1 MNTEY
6 KDSFFKLSAHIFPI
20 IIILLLS
27 GCDQPQ
33 EKAKEK
39 KIYYDLKGFIETQI
53 EFLSEQKP
61 IVDKV
66 MSVSGKNESRST
78 REVDWKKE
86 LELFIQADINKPA
99 YSKSYAV
106 SKPDSLTSVY
116 TLKTEENISVKWV
129 RIQLDKTTGNPVL
142 IQARLRSENKLYQSE
157 KNVELHCKSESN
169 QWHLTSYS
177 IKGYQKL
184 ATMDRKDFD
193 IQAEVKY

>member
-78 REVDWKKE
+78 REIDWKKE

>member
-1 MNTEY
+1 MNTGY

-116 TLKTEENISVKWV
+116 TLKTEENISVKSV

-184 ATMDRKDFD
+184 ATMDRKNFD
-193 IQAEVKY
+193 IQAKVKY

>member
-1 MNTEY
+1 MNTGY

-116 TLKTEENISVKWV
+116 TLKTVENISVKWV

>member
-1 MNTEY
+1 MNTGY

-20 IIILLLS
+20 IIILFLS

-116 TLKTEENISVKWV
+116 TLKTEENISVKSV
-129 RIQLDKTTGNPVL
+129 RIQLDKNTGNPVL

-184 ATMDRKDFD
+184 ATMDRKNFD
-193 IQAEVKY
+193 IQAKVKY

>member
-39 KIYYDLKGFIETQI
+39 KIYYDIKGFIETQI

-78 REVDWKKE
+78 REIDWKKE

>member
-1 MNTEY
+1 MNTGY

-20 IIILLLS
+20 IIILFLS

-116 TLKTEENISVKWV
+116 TLKTVENISVKWV

-193 IQAEVKY
+193 IQAKVKY

>member
-1 MNTEY
+1 MNTGY

>member
-1 MNTEY
+1 MNTGY

-20 IIILLLS
+20 IIILFLS

-116 TLKTEENISVKWV
+116 TLKTVENISVKWV